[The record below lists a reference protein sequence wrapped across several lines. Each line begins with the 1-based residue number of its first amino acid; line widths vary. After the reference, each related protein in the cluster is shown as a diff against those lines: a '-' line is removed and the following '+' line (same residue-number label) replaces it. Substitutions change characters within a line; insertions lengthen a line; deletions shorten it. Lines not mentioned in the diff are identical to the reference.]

1 MSRSDGITIR
11 PERPRRVVQFAESL
25 IIPDGFNA
33 GQKFRLLPFQK
44 RLIRDIYGPHRDGLR
59 VVRKAI
65 LSMGR
70 KNSKSTWAAILML
83 AHLIGPETIRNGQ
96 LYSAASEGD
105 QAAII
110 FEIAAKILRADP
122 ELEAMV
128 RIVDSTHTIIGL
140 QSGSVYHSL
149 TREAGSKMGKNP
161 SFGVYDE
168 LAQARDRRLYDALN
182 TALGA
187 QAEPLMLIISTQ
199 SEDPDHL
206 LSKLIDDGIT
216 GADPTIVA
224 HLYETPLQQPDG
236 TETDIWDERNWK
248 ASNPALGKFR
258 SLADMRAMAA
268 EAKRMP
274 GQENSFRNLNINQ
287 RVKAI
292 SPLIPR
298 ARWVVCGGDRGLD
311 HGEAIY
317 LGLDLSATTDL
328 CALVAVSVADGSRV
342 RAWFWKPQDLVDEH
356 ERRDRVPYA
365 EWVATGLLEAVP
377 GACINYGYVAQ
388 RLVELAHEFE
398 VAGVAYDRY
407 HIKFVLKELADLGA
421 EAWIDGDAQ
430 DATTRQGLRLGPWG
444 KGFKDMGPAV
454 NALEQAVMRRT
465 LQHGNNPVL
474 TWNISNAIAVSDPA
488 GWRKLD
494 KSKSRFRIDGA
505 VALAMA
511 LGLKA
516 RESAEPVVSAYEGM
530 DAAAIKARMAL

>member
-105 QAAII
+105 QATII

-149 TREAGSKMGKNP
+149 TREAGLKMGKNP

-168 LAQARDRRLYDALN
+168 LAQARDRLLYDAMN
-182 TALGA
+182 TARGA

-268 EAKRMP
+268 EARTMARRSIWASTCPPRRTCARWSPCLSPTAHVSGRGSGSHRTWLTSTSAAIGCRMP
-274 GQENSFRNLNINQ
+274 RGWRPAYWRRFRGPASTTAMWPSGWSSW
-287 RVKAI
+287 RTSSRWPA
-292 SPLIPR
+292 SPTT
-298 ARWVVCGGDRGLD
+298 
-311 HGEAIY
+311 
-317 LGLDLSATTDL
+317 ATTSSS
-328 CALVAVSVADGSRV
+328 CSRSWRTSAPRRGS
-342 RAWFWKPQDLVDEH
+342 
-356 ERRDRVPYA
+356 
-365 EWVATGLLEAVP
+365 TG
-377 GACINYGYVAQ
+377 
-388 RLVELAHEFE
+388 
-398 VAGVAYDRY
+398 
-407 HIKFVLKELADLGA
+407 
-421 EAWIDGDAQ
+421 
-430 DATTRQGLRLGPWG
+430 T
-444 KGFKDMGPAV
+444 
-454 NALEQAVMRRT
+454 RRT
-465 LQHGNNPVL
+465 LRPGRACAWCRGARASR
-474 TWNISNAIAVSDPA
+474 TWGRLSTRS
-488 GWRKLD
+488 
-494 KSKSRFRIDGA
+494 SRR
-505 VALAMA
+505 
-511 LGLKA
+511 
-516 RESAEPVVSAYEGM
+516 
-530 DAAAIKARMAL
+530 

>member
-105 QAAII
+105 QATII

-149 TREAGSKMGKNP
+149 TREAGLKMGKNP

-168 LAQARDRRLYDALN
+168 LAQARDRLLYDAMN
-182 TALGA
+182 TARGA

-258 SLADMRAMAA
+258 SLADMRAMDMGS
-268 EAKRMP
+268 AKSRTES
-274 GQENSFRNLNINQ
+274 GFAYTARGSFRHMRCGNGLRASKCSAN
-287 RVKAI
+287 R
-292 SPLIPR
+292 SPRGSGFTSFILKYMRPPR
-298 ARWVVCGGDRGLD
+298 PNARAALAVTAVLAARIHVLRHSGLTVFRQ
-311 HGEAIY
+311 
-317 LGLDLSATTDL
+317 AT
-328 CALVAVSVADGSRV
+328 AWRQGV
-342 RAWFWKPQDLVDEH
+342 RRA
-356 ERRDRVPYA
+356 
-365 EWVATGLLEAVP
+365 
-377 GACINYGYVAQ
+377 GAQA
-388 RLVELAHEFE
+388 RLVES
-398 VAGVAYDRY
+398 
-407 HIKFVLKELADLGA
+407 VL
-421 EAWIDGDAQ
+421 
-430 DATTRQGLRLGPWG
+430 
-444 KGFKDMGPAV
+444 
-454 NALEQAVMRRT
+454 
-465 LQHGNNPVL
+465 
-474 TWNISNAIAVSDPA
+474 
-488 GWRKLD
+488 
-494 KSKSRFRIDGA
+494 A
-505 VALAMA
+505 VAF
-511 LGLKA
+511 K
-516 RESAEPVVSAYEGM
+516 
-530 DAAAIKARMAL
+530 